1 MSAARAALGAFLAVA
16 APGCQAAG
24 APGQA
29 AAAPAP
35 PPAPAPAEP
44 APEPTFPQYA
54 RFLEGIHVCLDP
66 GHGGDAHI
74 PNYKRGP
81 TGLREADANLRV
93 ARALRELLERAGAKV
108 TLTREGDEDVPLPRR
123 SEIANGCGADVFL
136 SLHHNASE
144 KPEVNG
150 TTTWYHG
157 DPDHS
162 PASLD
167 LARHVQFG
175 VGEALGTP
183 RWIVCP
189 LLTDTLMYKTGFAVL
204 RRLEIPGC
212 LGEASYHTNPDEE
225 RRLRDPA
232 YNRREAWGYFL
243 ALARYAAGGLP
254 RARLV
259 SPKPGEEAGACPEI
273 RVRME
278 DGLGHRGGWGGEIVR
293 LVPSSV
299 SARLDGAPAAFSY
312 DPKTGDVTLTPPADL
327 APGEHG
333 VEVRAENIFGNHVVT
348 RPIRFRVEG
357 VRPAPEAPVESRGA
371 IEFRLV
377 AANPHDAA
385 VELPRRGGDSRV
397 PLQGEVI
404 VDSSGIARAE
414 VQPGR
419 PGGGPALHLV
429 LTDAAAVRLAKVSRA
444 NVGRTLAVVVDG
456 QVAMEPVIRA
466 ELGADVIL
474 DGGFAKPY
482 DEAELRTLAGRLS
495 RRGR

>member
-1 MSAARAALGAFLAVA
+1 MSAARLLAALVPIA
-16 APGCQAAG
+16 AGCQLFLG
-24 APGQA
+24 
-29 AAAPAP
+29 
-35 PPAPAPAEP
+35 PAPAGTSPGAAVPPSRGPEDPPADPPLP
-44 APEPTFPQYA
+44 AYA
-54 RFLEGIHVCLDP
+54 RFLAELHVCLDP

-93 ARALRELLERAGAKV
+93 ARALRDLLAGAGAKV
-108 TLTREGDEDVPLPRR
+108 TLTREGDEDVSLARR
-123 SEIANGCGADVFL
+123 SEIANACGADVFL

-212 LGEASYHTNPDEE
+212 LGEASYHTNPGEE

-254 RARLV
+254 RVRLV
-259 SPKPGEEAGACPEI
+259 SPKAGEPAGPRPELRARI
-273 RVRME
+273 E
-278 DGLGHRGGWGGEIVR
+278 DGVGHRGGWGGEIVR
-293 LVPSSV
+293 IVPSSV
-299 SARLDGAPAAFSY
+299 TARLDGAPVPFAY
-312 DPKTGDVTLTPPADL
+312 DPKTGDVTATPGADL
-327 APGEHG
+327 PAGDHAL
-333 VEVRAENIFGNHVVT
+333 EVRAENIFGNHVVT
-348 RPIRFRVEG
+348 RPLRFRVEEVPG
-357 VRPAPEAPVESRGA
+357 PGES
-371 IEFRLV
+371 
-377 AANPHDAA
+377 
-385 VELPRRGGDSRV
+385 
-397 PLQGEVI
+397 
-404 VDSSGIARAE
+404 
-414 VQPGR
+414 GR
-419 PGGGPALHLV
+419 
-429 LTDAAAVRLAKVSRA
+429 
-444 NVGRTLAVVVDG
+444 
-456 QVAMEPVIRA
+456 
-466 ELGADVIL
+466 
-474 DGGFAKPY
+474 
-482 DEAELRTLAGRLS
+482 
-495 RRGR
+495 